1 MEPLLSA
8 SAEVPDTTAVDANA
22 GENARTRKSPEYY
35 RRLVFVTI
43 LYVVFLTLDGVIG
56 GILFQK
62 YEEIY
67 SQYLN
72 QATAFVYM
80 IMSTIHMVFINMLN
94 TKKGSRKHL
103 REHVEAGG
111 ATTVQTSP
119 TKQTPW
125 YFLVIIGVING
136 TSNTFLGIGM
146 PNTALLSQSLLGTLS
161 LPVVLILSY
170 IYLNVRG
177 TSEKYFGATLILA
190 GTFLSSLHSIINKP
204 GGAGSATGNP
214 IYWYSTAFF
223 AFGNVGL
230 GVERVFEDFVFKRYR
245 NLHPMK
251 MFQWTM
257 YTQFILYL
265 FFLPT
270 QHLKI
275 FGGVAF
281 KDIPGVMVDGVKC
294 TFGISSIDISRPRC
308 DSSNTYLFFAYCFV
322 DFYVYFI
329 GLYVI
334 QKYGSSTMAVASAL
348 QIPIQQA
355 VYCSFLV
362 GKYVEQFYLSDLFAL
377 ILVLVGY
384 YLFEFFNARRA
395 NAKI

>member
-8 SAEVPDTTAVDANA
+8 SAEAPDTTTIDTSTR
-22 GENARTRKSPEYY
+22 ENTGTKKSYEYY
-35 RRLVFVTI
+35 RSLVFVTV
-43 LYVVFLTLDGVIG
+43 LYVVFLTMDGVSG

-72 QATAFVYM
+72 QATAFMYM

-94 TKKGSRKHL
+94 TKKGLESHYENTLKR
-103 REHVEAGG
+103 G
-111 ATTVQTSP
+111 AATVQTSP

-190 GTFLSSLHSIINKP
+190 GTLLSSLHSIINKP
-204 GGAGSATGNP
+204 GWCRQCNWESNLLVLDS
-214 IYWYSTAFF
+214 IF

-294 TFGISSIDISRPRC
+294 TFGISSNDIDRPRC

-334 QKYGSSTMAVASAL
+334 KKYGSSTMAVASAL

-362 GKYVEQFYLSDLFAL
+362 GKYIEQFYLSDLFAL